1 MEFYKRVL
9 KLHHFRNLGRKSP
22 TELLLNSSFEKH
34 GGLVILVGENNVG
47 KSNVLEALTIFNDA
61 DIKLCSEE
69 DYFKNHKK
77 DTLLSL
83 EEETILDRK
92 ITGFSCVDLKIQTK
106 EVNKGLK
113 ELSKTL
119 ISYPFEK
126 HVEALGEQCN
136 NSVYIPTN
144 NNDYSKI
151 CTLVSNFINLIT
163 SYNSLGLFLHFYKEK
178 LKLSEFVTE
187 YANATN
193 NLFFKELIKHV
204 SGNSEW
210 IKNFCQ
216 CIKEIIKHNTPDKKY
231 NTDEFFVMRQHKQ
244 NQLAKIYSC
253 FKKLS
258 EGEIKPKDVE
268 YILKKLEELDKI
280 FKTTDFTKFTPKTE
294 ALLNE
299 QSQEKL
305 SEFVKEMIEK
315 IDEKYPIN
323 ENFKQQFRTFRLNIG
338 NLKKEIKNSL
348 KNLDKIGED
357 FERKKER
364 LIREI
369 ENDCKNQKVLKFN
382 YDVLLDNIQQIC
394 KNYIASHAVNDVS
407 KDIKSMMCQLYLKK
421 IDLLVNSEI
430 EQYRYNDFLESA
442 RKFLWEDIKTL
453 DEKSGVHLFPKN
465 IGEIKDKFETNKEK
479 FKQSKNYSEFAEYCR
494 ECNPYT
500 AFQNL
505 KNKVQFPLSGGLSY
519 KSYKLVPTMKEYKE
533 PKITDNDFKAVLFT
547 CIDYSSLS
555 EFDQWDWFFR
565 NSLFR
570 KMDFHPNAIWNF
582 FGSILKDGQALQI
595 IMFDKNN
602 DLVIY
607 DSEKSFNI
615 PKKYLQEIDQELL
628 KEIRQSKH
636 LFPIEVKRKYNNN
649 VCQFEF
655 FKKDTSHLLFK
666 VNFTEIL
673 ENLAEILEYNM
684 QLKIDSLI
692 TKEFNK
698 LLAIAEDSSQNSYQL
713 KIHVRHNNK
722 FYDYSK
728 KSTAYEIKLEI
739 HDCRKSHDHNEPIIL
754 SQQSTGF
761 QWAFNFMFGFLY
773 NVGSDFSFNKNIIY
787 VMDEPATH
795 LSVPARKEFRRFL
808 KEYAHKNHVTFVLAT
823 HDPFLV
829 DTDHLDEIR
838 IVEKETEGSVI
849 KNHFNYP
856 LNNAGKDSD
865 ALDKIKRS
873 LGVGQHVFHNP
884 QKHRIIFVEG
894 ITDYCYLSAFKL
906 YFNEREYK
914 DNPIPFTFLPISGL
928 KNNPNDMEETIK
940 KLCKLDNHP
949 IVLTDDDR
957 KCVFNQ
963 KATSER
969 FKKANEEMHDPI
981 RILQLSKCD
990 ENFKQIE
997 DCFSANDRK
1006 KYAKNKQMELAM
1018 AFKTR
1023 LLYGEKDDVV
1033 SEETK
1038 KNFLKLF
1045 EWIKKE
1051 CNNPTIKKEYIKFD
1065 YNTPRIIIERIL
1077 MFKKMCLSLI
1087 AISGV
1092 CVGAKDLDF
1101 KLDYRATGGKLM
1113 GKMTDSSLL
1122 SITSMNDEPVVIKN
1136 LIVNRGNS
1144 CEATKKV
1151 EPKLGDKFKKEKLF
1165 DHELKY
1171 SQQIFYR
1178 LDCKP
1183 NQLLEVKIIT
1193 DKGEYYHKFSK

>member
-1 MEFYKRVL
+1 MKFYKRVL

-22 TELLLNSSFEKH
+22 AELLLNSSFENKH
-34 GGLVILVGENNVG
+34 GGLVVLVGENNVG

-61 DIKLCSEE
+61 DVKLCNEE
-69 DYFKNHKK
+69 DYFKPHEK
-77 DTLLSL
+77 DSLLSL
-83 EEETILDRK
+83 EEETILDHK
-92 ITGFSCVDLKIQTK
+92 ITGFSCVDLRIQSK
-106 EVNKGLK
+106 EISCNLK

-126 HVEALGEQCN
+126 HVEALSEQCS

-144 NNDYSKI
+144 NNDYSNI

-163 SYNSLGLFLHFYKEK
+163 SYNSLESFLHFYKEK
-178 LKLSEFVTE
+178 LKLSDLVTK

-216 CIKEIIKHNTPDKKY
+216 CIKEIIKCNTPDKKY
-231 NTDEFFVMRQHKQ
+231 NTDEFFVMGQHKQ
-244 NQLAKIYSC
+244 NQLEKIYSH

-258 EGEIKPKDVE
+258 EKEIKPQNED
-268 YILKKLEELDKI
+268 ILKKLKSLDEI
-280 FKTTDFTKFTPKTE
+280 FKTTDFTKFTPETE
-294 ALLNE
+294 
-299 QSQEKL
+299 
-305 SEFVKEMIEK
+305 VKDIIKE

-323 ENFKQQFRTFRLNIG
+323 ENFKQQFRTFRSNIIS
-338 NLKKEIKNSL
+338 LKKEIKNSL
-348 KNLDKIGED
+348 KNLDKIREG
-357 FERKKER
+357 FKLKKESW
-364 LIREI
+364 IKEI
-369 ENDCKNQKVLKFN
+369 GNDCENQKTLDPN
-382 YDVLLDNIQQIC
+382 YDVLLDNIEQIC
-394 KNYIASHAVNDVS
+394 KKYIASHAVNDAS
-407 KDIKSMMCQLYLKK
+407 KDIKSMMYQFYLKK

-442 RKFLWEDIKTL
+442 RKSLWENIKTL
-453 DEKSGVHLFPKN
+453 DNESGIHLFPKN
-465 IGEIKDKFETNKEK
+465 IGEIKDKFEANKEK
-479 FKQSKNYSEFAEYCR
+479 VKQSKNYFEFAEYCR

-500 AFQNL
+500 AFNFHL
-505 KNKVQFPLSGGLSY
+505 NNGSSHQFE
-519 KSYKLVPTMKEYKE
+519 KFVPTMKEYKE
-533 PKITDNDFKAVLFT
+533 PKITDNDLKTALFT
-547 CIDYSSLS
+547 LFGYSSPS
-555 EFDQWDWFFR
+555 EFNQSDWFFR

-570 KMDFHPNAIWNF
+570 KMDFNPNAIWNF

-607 DSEKSFNI
+607 NSEKSFNI
-615 PKKYLQEIDQELL
+615 PKKYLQEIDQESL
-628 KEIRQSKH
+628 KEIRQSE
-636 LFPIEVKRKYNNN
+636 FPFNIEAKGEYNNN
-649 VCQFEF
+649 VWQLEF
-655 FKKDTSHLLFK
+655 LNDKSSLLFK

-673 ENLAEILEYNM
+673 ESLAEILEYNM

-692 TKEFNK
+692 TKEFNR
-698 LLAIAEDSSQNSYQL
+698 LLAIAEDSPQDSYQL

-739 HDCRKSHDHNEPIIL
+739 HDCRKSDNQNEPIIL

-773 NVGSDFSFNKNIIY
+773 NVGSHFSLNKNIIY

-795 LSVPARKEFRRFL
+795 LSVPARKEFRKFL

-838 IVEKETEGSVI
+838 IVKKETEGSAI

-873 LGVGQHVFHNP
+873 LGVGQHIFHNP

-906 YFNEREYK
+906 YLCYKEYK

-928 KNNPNDMEETIK
+928 KNNPNDMKETIK
-940 KLCKLDNHP
+940 KLCELDNHP

-969 FKKANEEMHDPI
+969 FKKANEDLGNPI
-981 RILQLSKCD
+981 TILQLSDCD
-990 ENFKQIE
+990 RHFKQIE

-1006 KYAKNKQMELAM
+1006 KYAKNKRMELTM

-1023 LLYGEKDDVV
+1023 LLYGGEDDVM

-1038 KNFLKLF
+1038 KNFLCLF
-1045 EWIKKE
+1045 EWIKK
-1051 CNNPTIKKEYIKFD
+1051 
-1065 YNTPRIIIERIL
+1065 R
-1077 MFKKMCLSLI
+1077 
-1087 AISGV
+1087 V
-1092 CVGAKDLDF
+1092 
-1101 KLDYRATGGKLM
+1101 
-1113 GKMTDSSLL
+1113 
-1122 SITSMNDEPVVIKN
+1122 
-1136 LIVNRGNS
+1136 
-1144 CEATKKV
+1144 
-1151 EPKLGDKFKKEKLF
+1151 
-1165 DHELKY
+1165 
-1171 SQQIFYR
+1171 
-1178 LDCKP
+1178 
-1183 NQLLEVKIIT
+1183 
-1193 DKGEYYHKFSK
+1193 

>member
-1 MEFYKRVL
+1 MKLHKRVL
-9 KLHHFRNLGRKSP
+9 KLHHFRNLGKNSP
-22 TELLLNSSFEKH
+22 AELLLNSSFEKH
-34 GGLVILVGENNVG
+34 GGLVVLVGENNVG
-47 KSNVLEALTIFNDA
+47 KSNVLEALKIFNDA
-61 DIKLCSEE
+61 DIKLCNEE
-69 DYFKNHKK
+69 DYFKPHEK
-77 DTLLSL
+77 DSLLSL
-83 EEETILDRK
+83 EEETILDHK
-92 ITGFSCVDLKIQTK
+92 ITGFSCVDLRIQS
-106 EVNKGLK
+106 KGVSEELK
-113 ELSKTL
+113 ELSKIL

-126 HVEALGEQCN
+126 HVEALGEQCS

-144 NNDYSKI
+144 NNDYSNI
-151 CTLVSNFINLIT
+151 CTFVSNFINLIT
-163 SYNSLGLFLHFYKEK
+163 SYNSLESFLHFYKEK
-178 LKLSEFVTE
+178 LKLSELVTK
-187 YANATN
+187 YADATN
-193 NLFFKELIKHV
+193 NLLFKELIKHV

-216 CIKEIIKHNTPDKKY
+216 CIKEIIKRNTPDKKY
-231 NTDEFFVMRQHKQ
+231 NTDEFFVMGQHKQ
-244 NQLAKIYSC
+244 NQLAKIYSY

-258 EGEIKPKDVE
+258 EGEIKPQNED
-268 YILKKLEELDKI
+268 ILKKLKSLDEI
-280 FKTTDFTKFTPKTE
+280 FKTTDFTKFTPETE
-294 ALLNE
+294 
-299 QSQEKL
+299 
-305 SEFVKEMIEK
+305 VKDIIKE

-338 NLKKEIKNSL
+338 NLKKKIKNSL
-348 KNLDKIGED
+348 KYLEKIRED

-407 KDIKSMMCQLYLKK
+407 KDIKSMMCQFYLKK

-465 IGEIKDKFETNKEK
+465 IGEIKDKFEANKEK
-479 FKQSKNYSEFAEYCR
+479 VKQSKNYFEFAEYCR

-519 KSYKLVPTMKEYKE
+519 KSYKLVPIMKEYKDL
-533 PKITDNDFKAVLFT
+533 KITDNDLKTVLFT
-547 CIDYSSLS
+547 CIDYSSPS
-555 EFDQWDWFFR
+555 EFDQSDWFFR

-570 KMDFHPNAIWNF
+570 KMDFHPNTIWNF
-582 FGSILKDGQALQI
+582 FLSILKDGQALQI

-615 PKKYLQEIDQELL
+615 PEKYLQEIDQELL

-655 FKKDTSHLLFK
+655 FKKDISHLLFK

-692 TKEFNK
+692 AKEFNR
-698 LLAIAEDSSQNSYQL
+698 LLAIAEDSSQDSYQL
-713 KIHVRHNNK
+713 KIRVRHNNK

-728 KSTAYEIKLEI
+728 KSTAYEIKLKI
-739 HDCRKSHDHNEPIIL
+739 HDCRKSDNQNEPIIL

-773 NVGSDFSFNKNIIY
+773 NWGSHFSLNENIIY
-787 VMDEPATH
+787 VMDEPATP

-849 KNHFNYP
+849 KNNFNYP
-856 LNNAGKDSD
+856 LNNTSKNSD

-873 LGVGQHVFHNP
+873 LGVGQHVFCDP
-884 QKHRIIFVEG
+884 KKHRIIFVEG
-894 ITDYCYLSAFKL
+894 ITDYCYLSVFKL
-906 YFNEREYK
+906 YFNKHNPQYK

-928 KNNPNDMEETIK
+928 KNNPNEMKETIQ
-940 KLCKLDNHP
+940 KLCELDNNP

-957 KCVFNQ
+957 KCDFDQN
-963 KATSER
+963 ATSER

-981 RILQLSKCD
+981 TILQLSKCD

-997 DCFSANDRK
+997 DCFSANDRE
-1006 KYAKNKQMELAM
+1006 KYAKNKRKELAM

-1023 LLYGEKDDVV
+1023 LLYSGKDDVM

-1038 KNFLKLF
+1038 KNFLCLF
-1045 EWIKKE
+1045 EWIKK
-1051 CNNPTIKKEYIKFD
+1051 
-1065 YNTPRIIIERIL
+1065 R
-1077 MFKKMCLSLI
+1077 
-1087 AISGV
+1087 V
-1092 CVGAKDLDF
+1092 
-1101 KLDYRATGGKLM
+1101 
-1113 GKMTDSSLL
+1113 
-1122 SITSMNDEPVVIKN
+1122 
-1136 LIVNRGNS
+1136 
-1144 CEATKKV
+1144 
-1151 EPKLGDKFKKEKLF
+1151 
-1165 DHELKY
+1165 
-1171 SQQIFYR
+1171 
-1178 LDCKP
+1178 
-1183 NQLLEVKIIT
+1183 
-1193 DKGEYYHKFSK
+1193 

>member
-9 KLHHFRNLGRKSP
+9 KLHHFRNLGKNSP
-22 TELLLNSSFEKH
+22 TELLLNSSFDEKH
-34 GGLVILVGENNVG
+34 GGLVVLVGENNVG
-47 KSNVLEALTIFNDA
+47 KSNVLETLKAFNDT
-61 DIKLCSEE
+61 DIKLCNENDCFKAHESE
-69 DYFKNHKK
+69 
-77 DTLLSL
+77 DTVLNL
-83 EEETILDRK
+83 EEETIRNNETID
-92 ITGFSCVDLKIQTK
+92 FSCVDLKIQSK

-126 HVEALGEQCN
+126 HVEALSEQCS

-144 NNDYSKI
+144 NNDYSNI

-178 LKLSEFVTE
+178 LKLSELVTE
-187 YANATN
+187 YANTTN
-193 NLFFKELIKHV
+193 NLFFKELIKYV
-204 SGNSEW
+204 SGNSKG
-210 IKNFCQ
+210 IKTFCQ

-231 NTDEFFVMRQHKQ
+231 NTDEFFVMGQHKQ
-244 NQLAKIYSC
+244 NQLAKIYSY

-258 EGEIKPKDVE
+258 EGEIKPQNED
-268 YILKKLEELDKI
+268 ILKKLKSLDEI
-280 FKTTDFTKFTPKTE
+280 FKTTDFTKFTPETE
-294 ALLNE
+294 
-299 QSQEKL
+299 
-305 SEFVKEMIEK
+305 VKDIIKE

-338 NLKKEIKNSL
+338 NLKKKIKNSL
-348 KNLDKIGED
+348 KYLEKIRED

-407 KDIKSMMCQLYLKK
+407 KDIKSMMCQFYLKK

-465 IGEIKDKFETNKEK
+465 IGEIKDKFEANKEK
-479 FKQSKNYSEFAEYCR
+479 VKQSKNYFEFAEYCR

-519 KSYKLVPTMKEYKE
+519 KSYKLVPIMKEYKDL
-533 PKITDNDFKAVLFT
+533 KITDNDLEAISTKETGLA
-547 CIDYSSLS
+547 SQLS
-555 EFDQWDWFFR
+555 GHWFFQL
-565 NSLFR
+565 SLFN
-570 KMDFHPNAIWNF
+570 KTNFNPNKIWIPLEFNKR
-582 FGSILKDGQALQI
+582 SKIK
-595 IMFDKNN
+595 FDK
-602 DLVIY
+602 DLEIY
-607 DSEKSFNI
+607 FDSHGSFNI
-615 PKKYLQEIDQELL
+615 SKKYLQEIDQESL
-628 KEIRQSKH
+628 KKIKQSKDF
-636 LFPIEVKRKYNNN
+636 FPIQKIESKHDNNDIL
-649 VCQFEF
+649 QLEF
-655 FKKDTSHLLFK
+655 FENDTSFLFAK
-666 VNFTEIL
+666 GSF
-673 ENLAEILEYNM
+673 AEILEYNM

-692 TKEFNK
+692 TKEFNR
-698 LLAIAEDSSQNSYQL
+698 LLAIAEDSPQDSYQL
-713 KIHVRHNNK
+713 KIRVRHNNK

-739 HDCRKSHDHNEPIIL
+739 HDCRKSDNQNEPIIL

-773 NVGSDFSFNKNIIY
+773 NVGSHFSLNKNIIY

-795 LSVPARKEFRRFL
+795 LSVPARKEFRKFL

-838 IVEKETEGSVI
+838 IVEKETEGSAI

-873 LGVGQHVFHNP
+873 LGVDQHVFHNP

-928 KNNPNDMEETIK
+928 KNDSNAMKGTIK
-940 KLCKLDNHP
+940 KLCELDNHP

-981 RILQLSKCD
+981 TILQLSKCD

-997 DCFSANDRK
+997 DCFSANDRE
-1006 KYAKNKQMELAM
+1006 KYAKNKRKELAM

-1023 LLYGEKDDVV
+1023 LLYSGKDDVM

-1038 KNFLKLF
+1038 KNFLCLF
-1045 EWIKKE
+1045 EWIKK
-1051 CNNPTIKKEYIKFD
+1051 
-1065 YNTPRIIIERIL
+1065 R
-1077 MFKKMCLSLI
+1077 
-1087 AISGV
+1087 V
-1092 CVGAKDLDF
+1092 
-1101 KLDYRATGGKLM
+1101 
-1113 GKMTDSSLL
+1113 
-1122 SITSMNDEPVVIKN
+1122 
-1136 LIVNRGNS
+1136 
-1144 CEATKKV
+1144 
-1151 EPKLGDKFKKEKLF
+1151 
-1165 DHELKY
+1165 
-1171 SQQIFYR
+1171 
-1178 LDCKP
+1178 
-1183 NQLLEVKIIT
+1183 
-1193 DKGEYYHKFSK
+1193 

>member
-9 KLHHFRNLGRKSP
+9 KLHPFRNLGRKSP
-22 TELLLNSSFEKH
+22 AKLLLNSSFEKH
-34 GGLVILVGENNVG
+34 GELVILVGENNVG

-61 DIKLCSEE
+61 DVKLCSEE

-83 EEETILDRK
+83 EEEAILDHK
-92 ITGFSCVDLKIQTK
+92 ITDFSCVDLKIQSK

-126 HVEALGEQCN
+126 HVEALVEQCS

-144 NNDYSKI
+144 NNDYSNI

-178 LKLSEFVTE
+178 LKLSELVTE

-193 NLFFKELIKHV
+193 NLFFKELIKYV
-204 SGNSEW
+204 SGNSEG

-216 CIKEIIKHNTPDKKY
+216 CVKEIKKCNTPNKKY
-231 NTDEFFVMRQHKQ
+231 NSDDFFVMGKHKQ
-244 NQLAKIYSC
+244 NQLSKIYSY

-258 EGEIKPKDVE
+258 EGKIKPQNE
-268 YILKKLEELDKI
+268 YILKKLKSLDEI
-280 FKTTDFTKFTPKTE
+280 FKTTDFNTKFAPKT
-294 ALLNE
+294 
-299 QSQEKL
+299 K
-305 SEFVKEMIEK
+305 VKDIIKE

-323 ENFKQQFRTFRLNIG
+323 ENFKQQFRTFRSNIIS
-338 NLKKEIKNSL
+338 LKKRIKNSL
-348 KNLDKIGED
+348 KDLEKTRKD
-357 FERKKER
+357 FKRKKESW
-364 LIREI
+364 IKEI
-369 ENDCKNQKVLKFN
+369 ENYCESEYNSEKESKIN
-382 YDVLLDNIQQIC
+382 YDLLLDNIQQIC
-394 KNYIASHAVNDVS
+394 EKYIASHVVSDES
-407 KDIKSMMCQLYLKK
+407 KDMKSMMCQFYLKQ
-421 IDLLVNSEI
+421 IVLLLNSEI
-430 EQYRYNDFLESA
+430 KQYRYSDFFESA
-442 RKFLWEDIKTL
+442 RKSLWENIKTL
-453 DEKSGVHLFPKN
+453 DEKSGTRLFPKN
-465 IGEIKDKFETNKEK
+465 PKEIKEKFEDNKEK
-479 FKQSKNYSEFAEYCR
+479 FKQSKNYYEFAEYCR

-505 KNKVQFPLSGGLSY
+505 RNKVQFPLSGGLSY

-533 PKITDNDFKAVLFT
+533 PKITDNDLKVALFT
-547 CIDYSSLS
+547 CIDYSSPS
-555 EFDQWDWFFR
+555 EFDQSDWFFR

-570 KMDFHPNAIWNF
+570 KMGFHPNAIWNF

-607 DSEKSFNI
+607 DFEKSFNI

-628 KEIRQSKH
+628 KEIRQSE
-636 LFPIEVKRKYNNN
+636 FPFNIEAKGECDNN

-673 ENLAEILEYNM
+673 ENIAEILEYNM

-692 TKEFNK
+692 TKEFNE
-698 LLAIAEDSSQNSYQL
+698 LLAIAEDSPKDSYQL

-739 HDCRKSHDHNEPIIL
+739 HDCRKSDNQKPIIL

-773 NVGSDFSFNKNIIY
+773 NWGSHFSLNKNIIY
-787 VMDEPATH
+787 IMDEPATH
-795 LSVPARKEFRRFL
+795 LSVPARKEFRKFL

-838 IVEKETEGSVI
+838 IVEKETEGSII

-856 LNNAGKDSD
+856 LNNASKDSD

-873 LGVGQHVFHNP
+873 LGVDQHVFHNP

-906 YFNEREYK
+906 YFNKHNPQFK

-928 KNNPNDMEETIK
+928 KNNPNDMKETIQ
-940 KLCKLDNHP
+940 KLCELDNNP

-957 KCVFNQ
+957 KCDFDQN
-963 KATSER
+963 ATSKR
-969 FKKANEEMHDPI
+969 FKKANEDFCNPI
-981 RILQLSKCD
+981 TILQLSDCD
-990 ENFKQIE
+990 RHFKQIE

-1023 LLYGEKDDVV
+1023 LLYGGEDAVEKQ
-1033 SEETK
+1033 TK
-1038 KNFLKLF
+1038 RNFLKLF
-1045 EWIKKE
+1045 KWV
-1051 CNNPTIKKEYIKFD
+1051 
-1065 YNTPRIIIERIL
+1065 
-1077 MFKKMCLSLI
+1077 
-1087 AISGV
+1087 AW
-1092 CVGAKDLDF
+1092 
-1101 KLDYRATGGKLM
+1101 ATNL
-1113 GKMTDSSLL
+1113 
-1122 SITSMNDEPVVIKN
+1122 IKN
-1136 LIVNRGNS
+1136 
-1144 CEATKKV
+1144 
-1151 EPKLGDKFKKEKLF
+1151 
-1165 DHELKY
+1165 
-1171 SQQIFYR
+1171 
-1178 LDCKP
+1178 
-1183 NQLLEVKIIT
+1183 
-1193 DKGEYYHKFSK
+1193 

>member
-9 KLHHFRNLGRKSP
+9 KLCQFRNLGRKSP

-34 GGLVILVGENNVG
+34 GGLVVLVGENNVG

-61 DIKLCSEE
+61 DVKLCSEE
-69 DYFKNHKK
+69 DYFKDHEK
-77 DTLLSL
+77 DSLLSL
-83 EEETILDRK
+83 EKEAILDHK
-92 ITGFSCVDLKIQTK
+92 ITGFSCVDLKIQSK

-126 HVEALGEQCN
+126 HVEALGEQCS
-136 NSVYIPTN
+136 NSIYIPTN
-144 NNDYSKI
+144 NNDYSNI
-151 CTLVSNFINLIT
+151 CTLVSDFINLIT
-163 SYNSLGLFLHFYKEK
+163 SYNSLESFLHFYKEK
-178 LKLSEFVTE
+178 LKLSELVTE

-231 NTDEFFVMRQHKQ
+231 NTDEFFIMGQHKQ
-244 NQLAKIYSC
+244 NQLAKIYSHL
-253 FKKLS
+253 KELS
-258 EGEIKPKDVE
+258 ENEIKNKKDVK
-268 YILKKLEELDKI
+268 YISNKIKSLDKI
-280 FKTTDFTKFTPKTE
+280 FKTTDFTKFTPETE
-294 ALLNE
+294 I
-299 QSQEKL
+299 KDII
-305 SEFVKEMIEK
+305 KE

-323 ENFKQQFRTFRLNIG
+323 EKFKQQFRTFRLNIG
-338 NLKKEIKNSL
+338 NLKKKIKNSL
-348 KNLDKIGED
+348 KYFEKTRED
-357 FERKKER
+357 FERKKESW
-364 LIREI
+364 IKEI
-369 ENDCKNQKVLKFN
+369 GNDCKNQKVLEFN

-394 KNYIASHAVNDVS
+394 KNYITSHAVNNVS
-407 KDIKSMMCQLYLKK
+407 KDIKSMMCQFYLKK

-430 EQYRYNDFLESA
+430 VRHKYSIFYESA

-465 IGEIKDKFETNKEK
+465 IGEIKEKFENNKEK
-479 FKQSKNYSEFAEYCR
+479 FKQSKNYFEFAEHCR

-500 AFQNL
+500 AFQDL
-505 KNKVQFPLSGGLSY
+505 RNKVQFPLSGGLSY

-547 CIDYSSLS
+547 CTDYSSPS

-570 KMDFHPNAIWNF
+570 KTNFYPNTIWNF
-582 FGSILKDGQALQI
+582 FESILKDGQALQI

-655 FKKDTSHLLFK
+655 FKKDTSSLLFK

-692 TKEFNK
+692 TKEFNR
-698 LLAIAEDSSQNSYQL
+698 LLAIAEDSPQDSYQL
-713 KIHVRHNNK
+713 KIHVRHNNELSEEK
-722 FYDYSK
+722 EYK
-728 KSTAYEIKLEI
+728 AYEIKLEI
-739 HDCRKSHDHNEPIIL
+739 HDCRKSDNQKPIIL

-773 NVGSDFSFNKNIIY
+773 NVGSNFSFNKNIIY

-795 LSVPARKEFRRFL
+795 LSVPARKEFRKFL

-829 DTDHLDEIR
+829 DTNHLDEIR

-884 QKHRIIFVEG
+884 QKYRIIFVEG

-928 KNNPNDMEETIK
+928 KNNPNDMKETIK
-940 KLCKLDNHP
+940 KLCELDNHP

-963 KATSER
+963 EATSER
-969 FKKANEEMHDPI
+969 FKRANEEMHDPI
-981 RILQLSKCD
+981 TILQLSDCD
-990 ENFKQIE
+990 RHFKQIE

-1006 KYAKNKQMELAM
+1006 KYAKNKRMELAM

-1023 LLYGEKDDVV
+1023 LLYGGKDAVEKQ
-1033 SEETK
+1033 TK
-1038 KNFLKLF
+1038 RNFLKLF
-1045 EWIKKE
+1045 KWI
-1051 CNNPTIKKEYIKFD
+1051 
-1065 YNTPRIIIERIL
+1065 
-1077 MFKKMCLSLI
+1077 
-1087 AISGV
+1087 AW
-1092 CVGAKDLDF
+1092 
-1101 KLDYRATGGKLM
+1101 ATNL
-1113 GKMTDSSLL
+1113 
-1122 SITSMNDEPVVIKN
+1122 IKN
-1136 LIVNRGNS
+1136 
-1144 CEATKKV
+1144 
-1151 EPKLGDKFKKEKLF
+1151 
-1165 DHELKY
+1165 
-1171 SQQIFYR
+1171 
-1178 LDCKP
+1178 
-1183 NQLLEVKIIT
+1183 
-1193 DKGEYYHKFSK
+1193 